1 MQYGEEDNGPLETRP
16 VKNRQCKNNH
26 THENKISATV
36 FLFLVQDLLNPNI
49 CNMPRQKKDSSSWS
63 FMVLVKEKKIV

>member
-16 VKNRQCKNNH
+16 VKNSQCKNNH

-36 FLFLVQDLLNPNI
+36 FLFLVRDLLKPNI
-49 CNMPRQKKDSSSWS
+49 CSMSRQKKDSSSWS
-63 FMVLVKEKKIV
+63 FMVLVKGKKIV

>member
-26 THENKISATV
+26 THENKISVTV
-36 FLFLVQDLLNPNI
+36 FLFLVRDLLNPKI
-49 CNMPRQKKDSSSWS
+49 CSMSRQKKDSSSWS
-63 FMVLVKEKKIV
+63 FMVLVKGKKIV